1 MCVTRQTSCGH
12 PLTRPGE
19 SEQLLTILQVAE
31 WLGVS
36 TSTLYHH
43 DPGEGPT
50 RIKFGNSIR
59 YKRCC
64 VAAWLDEHMV
74 IGREASARATAT
86 RCCWPPDNSL
96 GR

>member
-1 MCVTRQTSCGH
+1 MGTMSNKRPTSCGH
-12 PLTRPGE
+12 PPTRAGATE
-19 SEQLLTILQVAE
+19 ELLTIAQVAE

-43 DPGEGPT
+43 DEGEGPN

-64 VAAWLDEHMV
+64 VNAWLDEHL
-74 IGREASARATAT
+74 IFGQE
-86 RCCWPPDNSL
+86 SL
-96 GR
+96 G

>member
-1 MCVTRQTSCGH
+1 MSKQRPTSCGH
-12 PLTRPGE
+12 PPTRAGE
-19 SEQLLTILQVAE
+19 PEQLLTIVEVAE

-50 RIKFGNSIR
+50 HIKFGNSIR

-64 VAAWLDEHMV
+64 VNAWLDEHLIFGQEV
-74 IGREASARATAT
+74 
-86 RCCWPPDNSL
+86 L
-96 GR
+96 G